1 MKVKRMMKVVLLI
14 IAICILAGLLLVA
27 AAVISMER
35 AAKTQTVPA
44 DTPAIVL
51 GCRVKGEVPS
61 RILSERTNAA
71 YDYLQTHEQ
80 AVAVL
85 SGGMG
90 EGELISEAECMKRLL
105 LERGIDE
112 KRLLIEDQ
120 SVNTQTNLSN
130 SKKLLEE
137 TLGETPSQVVIITSE
152 FHEYRAIFHAK
163 QLGFQ
168 PVAYASKTGISYKIP
183 FYLREI
189 VAVIYTWFF
198 RR

>member
-1 MKVKRMMKVVLLI
+1 MNVKRMMKVVLLI
-14 IAICILAGLLLVA
+14 IGICILTGIVLVT
-27 AAVISMER
+27 AAVVAIER
-35 AAKTQTVPA
+35 AAKSQEVPA

-71 YDYLQTHEQ
+71 YEYLQTHEQ

-85 SGGMG
+85 SGGRG

-112 KRLLIEDQ
+112 KRLLIEEQ

-137 TLGETPSQVVIITSE
+137 TLGEVPSQVVIITSE
-152 FHEYRAIFHAK
+152 FHEYRATFHAK

-168 PVAYASKTGISYKIP
+168 PVAYASKTGMSYKIP

>member
-1 MKVKRMMKVVLLI
+1 MKVKHMMKVVLLI
-14 IAICILAGLLLVA
+14 IAICILVGLVLVVA
-27 AAVISMER
+27 AVVSIER
-35 AAKTQTVPA
+35 AAKTQPVA
-44 DTPAIVL
+44 DDTPAIVL
-51 GCRVKGEVPS
+51 GCRVKGDVPS

-71 YDYLQTHEQ
+71 YEYLQTHEQ
-80 AVAVL
+80 AIVVL

-105 LERGIDE
+105 LERGIE
-112 KRLLIEDQ
+112 ETRLLMEDQ

-137 TLGETPSQVVIITSE
+137 TLGEMPSQVVLITSE
-152 FHEYRAIFHAK
+152 FHEYRAAFHAK

-168 PVAYASKTGISYKIP
+168 PVAYASKTGMSYKIP